1 MVMAM
6 MKKLSLYVRL
16 PPPSFLCGCD
26 RAPSSGEKRAA
37 SSVEREKPSAVR
49 KEVETWRERLD
60 VAVAGSVR
68 EKEMVAS
75 M

>member
-1 MVMAM
+1 MCGF
-6 MKKLSLYVRL
+6 LRFL
-16 PPPSFLCGCD
+16 FLCGCD

-37 SSVEREKPSAVR
+37 SSAEREKPSAVR
-49 KEVETWRERLD
+49 KEAETWRERLD
-60 VAVAGSVR
+60 AAVAGSVR